1 MTLRGFRYELDG
13 QDMVLG
19 SSLGVSNEIKEGRE
33 SATVDFSE
41 GILIAVESR
50 DA

>member
-19 SSLGVSNEIKEGRE
+19 SSLGVSNEIAEGRE